1 MDAKGRGDS
10 MKKLAVLL
18 FLIATAAAGQTK
30 SGGKMPDVLSFT
42 MDSIKG
48 TPVNLA
54 KYQGR
59 VLLIVNTASQCGFTY
74 QYEALENLH
83 KKYTARGLSILGFPS
98 NDFGQQE
105 PGSNGE
111 IEQFCKA
118 NYGVEFDMFSKVK
131 VLGADKTALF
141 KYLTSPQ
148 TSKFPGEIG
157 WNFEKF
163 LIGRDGRIL
172 ARFKSEIEPDSAEV
186 IQAVEKALGSEK

>member
-1 MDAKGRGDS
+1 MDAKGRGES

-18 FLIATAAAGQTK
+18 FLIATTAAGQTK

-105 PGSNGE
+105 PG
-111 IEQFCKA
+111 
-118 NYGVEFDMFSKVK
+118 
-131 VLGADKTALF
+131 
-141 KYLTSPQ
+141 
-148 TSKFPGEIG
+148 
-157 WNFEKF
+157 
-163 LIGRDGRIL
+163 
-172 ARFKSEIEPDSAEV
+172 
-186 IQAVEKALGSEK
+186 